1 MSDFGSDALV
11 VSLPLYNV
19 IWSMAGAEQQLNAY
33 PMEHAAAM
41 ALLKEKAATAE
52 PMAKIEL
59 VEAIPPVPGQ
69 HIAEKAKEAVNP
81 GIIKNQP
88 SLRAFCPD
96 FRDD

>member
-11 VSLPLYNV
+11 GSLPLYNV

-33 PMEHAAAM
+33 PMEHAPAM
-41 ALLKEKAATAE
+41 ALLKSKAATAE

-59 VEAIPPVPGQ
+59 VEAIPPVPG
-69 HIAEKAKEAVNP
+69 HPKNKGADNS
-81 GIIKNQP
+81 GIIINQP

>member
-11 VSLPLYNV
+11 GSLPLYNV

-33 PMEHAAAM
+33 PMEHAPAM
-41 ALLKEKAATAE
+41 ALLKSKAATAE

-69 HIAEKAKEAVNP
+69 PTAEPDNP
-81 GIIKNQP
+81 SIIKNQP

>member
-1 MSDFGSDALV
+1 M
-11 VSLPLYNV
+11 PTLYNV

-33 PMEHAAAM
+33 PMEHTAAM
-41 ALLKEKAATAE
+41 ALLKDKAATAE

-59 VEAIPPVPGQ
+59 VEAIPPVPG
-69 HIAEKAKEAVNP
+69 HTKTKEPDNP